1 MKKLLLILAAI
12 AAIAALGG
20 FAYVLMF
27 MEEDPDTLLVG
38 GSSDPGSLPDAQLN
52 LPREV
57 ETQADVLD
65 ALDYETKQNQD
76 TVGWITIPGTRVNNS
91 VLQAH
96 DNIAYLRT
104 NERKEASVYGC
115 YFADAECNIGGREV
129 LSPNVVIYGH
139 SDLQDNPD
147 GQRFSQLFKYTDYE
161 FARTHPVLTFSTPQE
176 TMTWQVFAVYYTD
189 LDLDFTRTEMDGTAL
204 VELANSAK
212 ARSIYDYGVTV
223 DENDKIISLVT
234 CTLKYGKDSRSQVRY
249 VVAAKLLDEGE
260 TPVNITQLKQNEN
273 PLQPSIK

>member
-147 GQRFSQLFKYTDYE
+147 GPRFSQLFKFTDPE
-161 FARTHPVLTFSTPQE
+161 FAGNTPAIQFSTME
-176 TMTWQVFAVYYTD
+176 GFMDWQVFAVFYTD
-189 LDLDFTRTEMDGTAL
+189 TSFDYIAANPEGGVDAL
-204 VELANSAK
+204 AAEAK
-212 ARSIYDYGVTV
+212 KKSLYDYGVAVGPDDHLLTLSTCSV
-223 DENDKIISLVT
+223 RDGDDGTHRLV
-234 CTLKYGKDSRSQVRY
+234 VM
-249 VVAAKLLDEGE
+249 AKLLPEGAEPPE
-260 TPVNITQLKQNEN
+260 TVNIKVQTPAE
-273 PLQPSIK
+273 

>member
-139 SDLQDNPD
+139 SDFPSYSSSPTRSLRGIPRSSSSPPWRASWI
-147 GQRFSQLFKYTDYE
+147 GRCS
-161 FARTHPVLTFSTPQE
+161 RCSTPTPALTTSPLTRRAGWTPWPPRQRKSPF
-176 TMTWQVFAVYYTD
+176 TTTALPLARMTTSSPFPPAAC
-189 LDLDFTRTEMDGTAL
+189 GTATT
-204 VELANSAK
+204 APTAWW
-212 ARSIYDYGVTV
+212 
-223 DENDKIISLVT
+223 
-234 CTLKYGKDSRSQVRY
+234 
-249 VVAAKLLDEGE
+249 
-260 TPVNITQLKQNEN
+260 
-273 PLQPSIK
+273 

>member
-115 YFADAECNIGGREV
+115 YFADA
-129 LSPNVVIYGH
+129 
-139 SDLQDNPD
+139 
-147 GQRFSQLFKYTDYE
+147 
-161 FARTHPVLTFSTPQE
+161 
-176 TMTWQVFAVYYTD
+176 
-189 LDLDFTRTEMDGTAL
+189 
-204 VELANSAK
+204 
-212 ARSIYDYGVTV
+212 
-223 DENDKIISLVT
+223 
-234 CTLKYGKDSRSQVRY
+234 
-249 VVAAKLLDEGE
+249 
-260 TPVNITQLKQNEN
+260 
-273 PLQPSIK
+273 